1 MKTNVVLN
9 SPDRE
14 LFGVKIRQES
24 KTQMLNLSDLQEAYT
39 IARVQNG
46 WNNRGQLQ
54 DILSYRENINR
65 IYYMLLNRNI
75 INISLEEYQNK
86 ASELG
91 IISYLKQLGVYKTTG
106 ARQTKTTW
114 CHIDIWLLA
123 ALELNPDFYAIV
135 LVNFLNDNKDFKQ
148 YYCGYEDYKHND
160 LINHKK
166 AWQYFYPE
174 GNGEAKPGFVLHH
187 INPEWRYTDFDRYSQ
202 WNIEDLQLMENS
214 EHIKLHKDIGFDY
227 IEEGY
232 NRLEQLVACCELD
245 NELTSAI
252 YKTKIKDVDFI
263 RISVALN
270 KKIFGR
276 HETGIRNTGSKEELQ
291 RLGELERNVAFAIK
305 HGFVQDTNSIVKL
318 IEEA

>member
-46 WNNRGQLQ
+46 WSDRRI
-54 DILSYRENINR
+54 DHILCYEDNLER
-65 IYYMLLNRNI
+65 IFYILIEQNI
-75 INISLEEYQNK
+75 INVSLHTFKESCKNIGTLK
-86 ASELG
+86 
-91 IISYLKQLGVYKTTG
+91 YLKQLGVYKTTG

-114 CHIDIWLLA
+114 CNPYIWVLVA
-123 ALELNPDFYAIV
+123 MELNPMLYARVVMWLGDKLCLNRIEAG
-135 LVNFLNDNKDFKQ
+135 NFCSELNREL
-148 YYCGYEDYKHND
+148 Y
-160 LINHKK
+160 
-166 AWQYFYPE
+166 
-174 GNGEAKPGFVLHH
+174 H
-187 INPEWRYTDFDRYSQ
+187 ITDQ
-202 WNIEDLQLMENS
+202 
-214 EHIKLHKDIGFDY
+214 DI
-227 IEEGY
+227 
-232 NRLEQLVACCELD
+232 
-245 NELTSAI
+245 
-252 YKTKIKDVDFI
+252 TKVDFI

-276 HETGIRNTGSKEELQ
+276 HETGIRNSGSKEELQ
-291 RLGELERNVAFAIK
+291 KLGELERNVAFAIK